1 MEKKYNLL
9 NVSSPHFH
17 DSSSTR
23 KIMLDVVI
31 ALVPAMIAAVV
42 IFGTKALLLIATCVV
57 SAVLAEYIFNLIVK
71 KPCTIGDFS
80 AVVTGVLLALN
91 LGTDV
96 TILQAVIGSVF
107 AIVFVKGLFG
117 GIGKN
122 FANPA
127 ITARVFMLLCFST
140 VTSFTVP
147 KTVELVSSATPLV
160 NLKAGSMDLLPSLGQ
175 MFLGLH
181 GGSIGETCIIALII
195 GWIYLSVIKVI
206 KWYVPFAYIATVFV
220 LFLVSSLSPMVA
232 LYEILSGGLFIGAI
246 FMATDYS
253 STPLHIKGKV
263 VFCILAGII
272 TFIIRK
278 FCGYPE
284 GVSFSILICNLLVPY
299 IEHFTRN
306 IPLGGSANGK

>member
-17 DSSSTR
+17 DNSSTR
-23 KIMLDVVI
+23 RIMLDVVI
-31 ALVPAMIAAVV
+31 ALLPVSVASVV
-42 IFGTKALLLIATCVV
+42 IFGVKALLLIVTCVL
-57 SAVLAEYIFNLIVK
+57 SAVLAEYVFNLIVK

-80 AVVTGVLLALN
+80 AVVTGLLLALN

-96 TILQAVIGSVF
+96 TIPQAIIGSVF
-107 AIVFVKGLFG
+107 AIVFVKGIFG
-117 GIGKN
+117 GLGKN

-147 KTVELVSSATPLV
+147 KCVELVSSATPLV
-160 NLKAGSMDLLPSLGQ
+160 NLKAGNIDLLPTLSQ
-175 MFLGLH
+175 MLLGLH
-181 GGSIGETCIIALII
+181 GGSIGETCIIALVI
-195 GWIYLSVIKVI
+195 GWIYLSVRKVI

-220 LFLVSSLSPMVA
+220 LFLAASQSPIVA

-253 STPLHIKGKV
+253 STPLHVKGKV

-272 TFIIRK
+272 TFIIRR

>member
-42 IFGTKALLLIATCVV
+42 IFGAKALLLIATCVV

-107 AIVFVKGLFG
+107 AIVFVKVL
-117 GIGKN
+117 
-122 FANPA
+122 
-127 ITARVFMLLCFST
+127 TDST
-140 VTSFTVP
+140 
-147 KTVELVSSATPLV
+147 E
-160 NLKAGSMDLLPSLGQ
+160 
-175 MFLGLH
+175 
-181 GGSIGETCIIALII
+181 
-195 GWIYLSVIKVI
+195 
-206 KWYVPFAYIATVFV
+206 
-220 LFLVSSLSPMVA
+220 
-232 LYEILSGGLFIGAI
+232 
-246 FMATDYS
+246 
-253 STPLHIKGKV
+253 
-263 VFCILAGII
+263 
-272 TFIIRK
+272 
-278 FCGYPE
+278 
-284 GVSFSILICNLLVPY
+284 
-299 IEHFTRN
+299 
-306 IPLGGSANGK
+306 

>member
-1 MEKKYNLL
+1 MEKKDNLL

-17 DSSSTR
+17 DRSSTR

-57 SAVLAEYIFNLIVK
+57 SAVLSEYIFNLIVK

-195 GWIYLSVIKVI
+195 GWIYLSVRKVI

>member
-1 MEKKYNLL
+1 M
-9 NVSSPHFH
+9 SSPHFH

-195 GWIYLSVIKVI
+195 GWIYLSVRKVI